1 MNDNIPTL
9 PRPAPMPRE
18 DAPTPIPRKSSLEE
32 LRASDDPYI
41 TALDELRV
49 EVLKLSARLPELDAR
64 TSKTDLAQEAKL
76 GEHETRLARIEAAS
90 SAAASDTSTLVSA
103 LTGKLFARGPNGAF
117 EVSTPKLLGAFVA
130 LGTLVQIVLQAY
142 RQLHGGSP

>member
-1 MNDNIPTL
+1 MNDADRIPTL

-49 EVLKLSARLPELDAR
+49 EVIRLSARVPEIDAR

-76 GEHETRLARIEAAS
+76 GEHETRLARIEATS
-90 SAAASDTSTLVSA
+90 SASASGTATLVKS
-103 LTGKLFARGPNGAF
+103 LTGVIP
-117 EVSTPKLLGAFVA
+117 PKLLAGLVA
-130 LGTLVQIVLQAY
+130 LGTLLQVALEAY
-142 RQLHGGSP
+142 RAVHR

>member
-1 MNDNIPTL
+1 MADPDIIPTL

-18 DAPTPIPRKSSLEE
+18 EAPTPIPRRSSLEE

-49 EVLKLSARLPELDAR
+49 EVLKLSAKLPELDAR

-76 GEHETRLARIEAAS
+76 GEHETRLARIEAS
-90 SAAASDTSTLVSA
+90 SAEAANGTSTLVHA
-103 LTGKLFARGPNGAF
+103 LTGKL
-117 EVSTPKLLGAFVA
+117 SPKLLGAFVA
-130 LGTLVQIVLQAY
+130 LGTLVQILLQAY
-142 RQLHGGSP
+142 RQIHGGTP